1 MSVGINTEPRVFSAE
16 EDSSE
21 TLTIVGRGVS
31 CDTEMF
37 DLTPSDPDPFQ
48 IMEEE
53 TRGHNGDISE
63 HKDSGVKPGEECRV
77 EVHLTNGHLTDSE
90 PNLVTTNGPVYNDDN
105 DELSDDHRDTNHNY
119 KKLLQIDQV
128 RDQAPCSCS
137 VPDSILARLKLRERA
152 ESLLSMSE
160 SPCPLT
166 PPHLTSYIRCHRPLS
181 LTSATSVGGTPRPL
195 PTE

>member
-21 TLTIVGRGVS
+21 TLTIIGRDVS

-63 HKDSGVKPGEECRV
+63 HKDDLDHSDSEVTPGEECRV
-77 EVHLTNGHLTDSE
+77 EVQEGGAGCRAGERVE
-90 PNLVTTNGPVYNDDN
+90 PRRGRGDAAA
-105 DELSDDHRDTNHNY
+105 R
-119 KKLLQIDQV
+119 K
-128 RDQAPCSCS
+128 PC
-137 VPDSILARLKLRERA
+137 ERM
-152 ESLLSMSE
+152 E
-160 SPCPLT
+160 
-166 PPHLTSYIRCHRPLS
+166 
-181 LTSATSVGGTPRPL
+181 
-195 PTE
+195 

>member
-1 MSVGINTEPRVFSAE
+1 MSVGINTEPRTFSAE

-21 TLTIVGRGVS
+21 ALTIIGRDVS

-37 DLTPSDPDPFQ
+37 DLTPTDPDPFP

-63 HKDSGVKPGEECRV
+63 HKDDLDHSVELSPGEECRV
-77 EVHLTNGHLTDSE
+77 EVHLTNGHLTHSE
-90 PNLVTTNGPVYNDDN
+90 PELVTTNGPVSDDDN

-119 KKLLQIDQV
+119 KKPLLIDQV

-137 VPDSILARLKLRERA
+137 VPDSILARLKLRGRA

-160 SPCPLT
+160 SPDIFHLRAPLVSMENMFT
-166 PPHLTSYIRCHRPLS
+166 PSISDDS
-181 LTSATSVGGTPRPL
+181 LLA
-195 PTE
+195 EF